1 MKKWP
6 ALNKSITASIPT
18 SQRIRFSFHWAQK
31 LLKQTAV
38 IILLLVFW
46 EVAPRVGLV
55 DFTFFPPF
63 SKVVEGW
70 WGLVISGDLY
80 AHFQASILRS
90 LIGFGLA
97 ILVGIPLGLI
107 IGWYPLA
114 NELLNPVLEL
124 FRNTAALAIL
134 PVFILLLGI
143 GETSKISIVLFACV
157 FPILL
162 NTINAVRNVD
172 PLFIKSAKSMGLS
185 SAKLF
190 YKVILPASIPTIF
203 TGIRMAGSASILVLI
218 AAEMVGAKEGLG
230 YLISYT
236 QMNFQIP
243 QMYAGIITISVLG
256 LILNYILVS
265 IERKFSRWK
274 INPNE

>member
-1 MKKWP
+1 M
-6 ALNKSITASIPT
+6 ASFNKSITASIPT

>member
-1 MKKWP
+1 MTSF
-6 ALNKSITASIPT
+6 NKSLTAPIHT
-18 SQRIRFSFHWAQK
+18 SQRIRFSFNWTRK
-31 LLKQTAV
+31 FVKQTVA
-38 IILLLVFW
+38 IFLLLVLW
-46 EVAPRVGLV
+46 EVAPRIGLV
-55 DFTFFPPF
+55 DSTFFPPF
-63 SKVVEGW
+63 SKVAEGW

-80 AHFQASILRS
+80 AHFQASIRRS
-90 LIGFGLA
+90 FFGFGLA
-97 ILVGIPLGLI
+97 ILIAIPLGLI

-124 FRNTAALAIL
+124 FRNTAALALL

-143 GETSKISIVLFACV
+143 GETSKVTIVLFACT

-172 PLFIKSAKSMGLS
+172 PLLIKSAKSMGLPS
-185 SAKLF
+185 YKLF

-203 TGIRMAGSASILVLI
+203 TGIRMAGTASILVLI

-230 YLISYT
+230 YLINYA

-243 QMYAGIITISVLG
+243 QMYAGIITISLLG
-256 LILNYILVS
+256 FILNYLLVS
-265 IERKFSRWK
+265 LERKFSSWK
-274 INPNE
+274 TNPNEK

>member
-1 MKKWP
+1 M
-6 ALNKSITASIPT
+6 ASYNKSVTATTIQETPKI
-18 SQRIRFSFHWAQK
+18 RISFDWVQK
-31 LLKQTAV
+31 LLKSTVV
-38 IILLLVFW
+38 IILLLMFW

-55 DFTFFPPF
+55 DRTFFPPF
-63 SKVVEGW
+63 SKVVEGL
-70 WGLVISGDLY
+70 WGLAISGDLY
-80 AHFQASILRS
+80 AHFIASIVRS
-90 LIGFGLA
+90 LSGFGLA
-97 ILVGIPLGLI
+97 ILIAIPLGLI

-114 NELLNPVLEL
+114 KELLNPVLEL
-124 FRNTAALAIL
+124 FRNTAALALL

-172 PLFIKSAKSMGLS
+172 SLLIRSAKSMGLS
-185 SAKLF
+185 SYQLF
-190 YKVILPASIPTIF
+190 YKVIIPASIPTIF

-236 QMNFQIP
+236 QMNFQIAE
-243 QMYAGIITISVLG
+243 MYAGIITISILG
-256 LILNYILVS
+256 LILNYLLVS
-265 IERKFSRWK
+265 IEKKLSKWK
-274 INPNE
+274 VSPNE

>member
-1 MKKWP
+1 M
-6 ALNKSITASIPT
+6 ASFNKSVTASIPT

-38 IILLLVFW
+38 IILLLVLW

-55 DFTFFPPF
+55 DLTFFPPF

-70 WGLVISGDLY
+70 WGLIISGDLY

-97 ILVGIPLGLI
+97 ILIGIPLGLI

-124 FRNTAALAIL
+124 FRNTAALALL

-172 PLFIKSAKSMGLS
+172 PLLIKSAKSMGLS

-203 TGIRMAGSASILVLI
+203 TGIRMGGTASILVLI

-256 LILNYILVS
+256 LILNFILVS

-274 INPNE
+274 TNPNE

>member
-1 MKKWP
+1 M
-6 ALNKSITASIPT
+6 ASYNKSVTATTIQETPKI
-18 SQRIRFSFHWAQK
+18 RISFDWMQK
-31 LLKQTAV
+31 LLKSTVV
-38 IILLLVFW
+38 IILLLMFW

-55 DFTFFPPF
+55 DRTFFPPF
-63 SKVVEGW
+63 SKVVEGL
-70 WGLVISGDLY
+70 WGLAISGDLY
-80 AHFQASILRS
+80 AHFIASIVRS
-90 LIGFGLA
+90 LSGFGLA
-97 ILVGIPLGLI
+97 ILIAIPLGLI

-114 NELLNPVLEL
+114 KELLNPVLEL
-124 FRNTAALAIL
+124 FRNTAALALL

-172 PLFIKSAKSMGLS
+172 SLLIRSAKSMGLS
-185 SAKLF
+185 SYQLF
-190 YKVILPASIPTIF
+190 YKVIIPASIPTIF

-236 QMNFQIP
+236 QMNFQIAE
-243 QMYAGIITISVLG
+243 MYAGIITISILG
-256 LILNYILVS
+256 LILNYLLVS
-265 IERKFSRWK
+265 IEKKLSKWK
-274 INPNE
+274 VSPNE

>member
-1 MKKWP
+1 M
-6 ALNKSITASIPT
+6 ANVNKSVTVTIPAPG
-18 SQRIRFSFHWAQK
+18 RIPFSFHWLQK
-31 LLKQTAV
+31 LLKQTV
-38 IILLLVFW
+38 VMMVLLFLW
-46 EVAPRVGLV
+46 EVAPRMGLV
-55 DFTFFPPF
+55 DQTFFPPF
-63 SKVVEGW
+63 SIVAEGW
-70 WGLVISGDLY
+70 WGLAVSGDLY
-80 AHFQASILRS
+80 DHFLASILRS
-90 LIGFGLA
+90 LSGFGLA
-97 ILVGIPLGLI
+97 ILIGIPLGLV

-124 FRNTAALAIL
+124 FRNTAALALL

-143 GETSKISIVLFACV
+143 GETSKIAIVIFACL

-172 PLFIKSAKSMGLS
+172 LLLIRSAKSMGLGS
-185 SAKLF
+185 TQLF

-203 TGIRMAGSASILVLI
+203 TGIRMSGSASILVLI

-243 QMYAGIITISVLG
+243 EMYAGIITIALLG
-256 LILNYILVS
+256 LILNFMLVS
-265 IERKFSRWK
+265 IEKKLSKWK
-274 INPNE
+274 ENANG

>member
-1 MKKWP
+1 M
-6 ALNKSITASIPT
+6 
-18 SQRIRFSFHWAQK
+18 
-31 LLKQTAV
+31 
-38 IILLLVFW
+38 FW

-55 DFTFFPPF
+55 DRTFFPPF

-70 WGLVISGDLY
+70 WGLAISGDLY
-80 AHFQASILRS
+80 AHFIASIVRS
-90 LIGFGLA
+90 LSGFGLA
-97 ILVGIPLGLI
+97 IVIAIPLGLI

-114 NELLNPVLEL
+114 KELLNPVLEL
-124 FRNTAALAIL
+124 FRNTAALALL

-172 PLFIKSAKSMGLS
+172 SLLIRSAKSMGLS
-185 SAKLF
+185 SYQLF
-190 YKVILPASIPTIF
+190 YKVIIPASIPTIF

-236 QMNFQIP
+236 QMNFQIAE
-243 QMYAGIITISVLG
+243 MYAGIITISILG
-256 LILNYILVS
+256 LILNYLLVS
-265 IERKFSRWK
+265 IEKKLSKWK
-274 INPNE
+274 VSPNE

>member
-1 MKKWP
+1 M
-6 ALNKSITASIPT
+6 ASYNKSVTATTIQETPKI
-18 SQRIRFSFHWAQK
+18 RISFDWMQK
-31 LLKQTAV
+31 LLKSTVV
-38 IILLLVFW
+38 IILLLMFW
-46 EVAPRVGLV
+46 EVAPRGGLV
-55 DFTFFPPF
+55 DRTFFPPF
-63 SKVVEGW
+63 SKVVEGL
-70 WGLVISGDLY
+70 WGLAISGDLY
-80 AHFQASILRS
+80 AHFIASIVRS
-90 LIGFGLA
+90 LSGFGLA
-97 ILVGIPLGLI
+97 ILIAIPLGLI

-114 NELLNPVLEL
+114 KELLNPVLEL
-124 FRNTAALAIL
+124 FRNTAALALL

-143 GETSKISIVLFACV
+143 GGTSKISIVLFACV

-172 PLFIKSAKSMGLS
+172 SLLIRSAKSMGLS
-185 SAKLF
+185 SYQLF
-190 YKVILPASIPTIF
+190 YKVIIPASIPTIF

-256 LILNYILVS
+256 LILNCILVS
-265 IERKFSRWK
+265 IERKFPGWK